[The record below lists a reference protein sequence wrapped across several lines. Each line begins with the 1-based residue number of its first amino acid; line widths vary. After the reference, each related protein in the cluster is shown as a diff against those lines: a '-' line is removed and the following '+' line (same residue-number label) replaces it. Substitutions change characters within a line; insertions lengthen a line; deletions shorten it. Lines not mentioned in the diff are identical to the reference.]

1 MRSSGSTSVW
11 VDGICGIPL
20 RTPALGSD
28 NIFKTSLRAG
38 GPKIDSGEVSHGS
51 GSPVNGLLGLWH
63 DRSESPGREEDRQV
77 LRYVVYSRCQV
88 KHFAPNLHRDYIL
101 EIHADPVL
109 RPRLRHGVA
118 ERTEIVNRA
127 AGERHDLQSGL
138 AVQGGRHADE
148 PLDVRGDRLVRLT
161 PLDNAF
167 QRHAGLALIADR
179 FQLLDESDDQVPAP
193 VGEGL
198 DLALSKAVDAPDDP
212 RLGRPRL

>member
-88 KHFAPNLHRDYIL
+88 KHFAPNLHRDFIL
-101 EIHADPVL
+101 EIHVDSVV
-109 RPRLRHGVA
+109 RPRLRDGVA
-118 ERTEIVNRA
+118 ERTEIVNRT
-127 AGERHDLQSGL
+127 AGERHDPQSGL
-138 AVQGGRHADE
+138 AVQGRRHPDE
-148 PLDVRGDRLVRLT
+148 PLDVRGDGVVGLT
-161 PLDNAF
+161 SLDDPF
-167 QRHAGLALIADR
+167 QRYAGLGVVAARL
-179 FQLLDESDDQVPAP
+179 QLLDEPDDQVPAP
-193 VGEGL
+193 VGQGL
-198 DLALSKAVDAPDDP
+198 DLALS
-212 RLGRPRL
+212 